1 MIVFWILLAL
11 LLFISFVLFLRIH
24 LIFDFHEKPKVAIRV
39 LCFRIDGNELISKF
53 LSQDDKNGKN
63 AKAKKKNA
71 PEKSKSSRGSGD
83 LLGFVDFLLHVAS
96 VLGGTLKDYFSNTKV
111 HLKELHISIGTDD
124 AARTALLCSSA
135 VQAANGL
142 CAVLQHYSKFTC
154 DNKNL
159 SISPDFLSDKS
170 KFSLRLVL
178 SSTVIHLIGVYLR
191 ANMRF
196 FN

>member
-1 MIVFWILLAL
+1 MILLWILLTL
-11 LLFISFVLFLRIH
+11 LLFVAFILFFRIH
-24 LIFDFHEKPKVAIRV
+24 LIFDFHEKPRIVIRF
-39 LCFRIDGNELISKF
+39 LCFRIDGNQLINMFRAKEKTKDKSTKPKQKNPPEISK
-53 LSQDDKNGKN
+53 
-63 AKAKKKNA
+63 
-71 PEKSKSSRGSGD
+71 KSKGSGD
-83 LLGFVDFLLHVAS
+83 LLGFVDFLLHIAS
-96 VLGGTLKDYFSNTKV
+96 VLGGSMKDYLSRTKV
-111 HLKELHISIGTDD
+111 HLKELHVSIGTDD

-135 VQAANGL
+135 IQAANGL

-170 KFSLRLVL
+170 KCSLHLVL
-178 SSTVIHLIGVYLR
+178 SSTIIHLIGVYLR